1 MNNGWIKIHRK
12 LLDWEWYGDFNMLRM
27 WIHLLLNANFEEKKW
42 MGIVIKR
49 GQLVTS
55 IKSLCDQ
62 TGLTAMQVRL
72 CLDRL
77 TKTGEINKQSNNQF
91 TIITICK
98 YDFYQST
105 DEDDN
110 KQNNKR
116 ITNEQQTDNKQ
127 TTNEQQ
133 TDNKRITT
141 TKEYKEREEREERK
155 ELQRIK
161 ENNTL
166 TRISD
171 RTQSFF
177 DWLEINCPYVFGH
190 LKLPTDAQYD
200 TLVERYGKNMIAE
213 QCMQIENRADLRKK
227 YKVLFPTL
235 NNWCKRELKS
245 SNQAEYEQQQRLLQY
260 AEVAADFLN
269 QSEMGE
275 QSTISPVIPF

>member
-1 MNNGWIKIHRK
+1 MERGWIKLYRK
-12 LLDWEWYGDFNMLRM
+12 FTDWEWYGDVTMMGFFV
-27 WIHLLLNANFEEKKW
+27 HLLIKANFEDKQW
-42 MGIVIKR
+42 HGIMVKR
-49 GQLVTS
+49 GQVITS
-55 IKSLCDQ
+55 RERLSKELNISVRCVRTCIDRLIKSGNV
-62 TGLTAMQVRL
+62 TRET
-72 CLDRL
+72 
-77 TKTGEINKQSNNQF
+77 TNQM
-91 TIITICK
+91 TILTICN
-98 YDFYQST
+98 YDIYQDVMTS
-105 DEDDN
+105 
-110 KQNNKR
+110 KR
-116 ITNEQQTDNKQ
+116 PTKRPSNDQR
-127 TTNEQQ
+127 TTNERPTTDQQ
-133 TDNKRITT
+133 PTT
-141 TKEYKEREEREERK
+141 TKERKELEERK

-275 QSTISPVIPF
+275 QGTISPVIPF

>member
-1 MNNGWIKIHRK
+1 MDRESFVLHTKHYSIVRDLLTPEQKGILFDAINHYALGEDYEISDPAVK
-12 LLDWEWYGDFNMLRM
+12 LAFGFY
-27 WIHLLLNANFEEKKW
+27 
-42 MGIVIKR
+42 
-49 GQLVTS
+49 
-55 IKSLCDQ
+55 C
-62 TGLTAMQVRL
+62 
-72 CLDRL
+72 
-77 TKTGEINKQSNNQF
+77 NQMD
-91 TIITICK
+91 
-98 YDFYQST
+98 YDFKRREQ
-105 DEDDN
+105 
-110 KQNNKR
+110 KQEAGREGGLSKR
-116 ITNEQQTDNKQ
+116 KQ
-127 TTNEQQ
+127 TQAKVSKSKQTKANVSKTNLNVNVNVNGNDDVNVNGDVNDDVNVNVE
-133 TDNKRITT
+133 DK
-141 TKEYKEREEREERK
+141 K
-155 ELQRIK
+155 ELIRIK

-190 LKLPTDAQYD
+190 LKLPTDAQFD

-275 QSTISPVIPF
+275 QGAISPVIPF